1 MEASSPLAA
10 MPQTS
15 FMPSWGLGGDMY
27 SSHPHAHL
35 SHTGF
40 GPGAFNFRD
49 LSMRRSSKSEY
60 YTGGPDYFQVK
71 PVRGSSPTASLAAD
85 LSQNFHIDMSPQ
97 LPTPRRSLF
106 TSNLFGTLDG
116 RGEKMTLHGGAGVN
130 HSPESV
136 TTPPPPSSPGPLN
149 ERMDISPLPHKQP
162 FHAQISIQSPT
173 PGHVSEAMLDS
184 SPPRP
189 EFLDAPRP
197 TGIERRKSL
206 LVRPSLTRTKGY
218 STNTLPRNPE
228 LPPFRFGA
236 GSSKLSTST
245 SMSLGECFM
254 ESPPQE
260 RRPHSANSPSVSIM
274 GPPRPSRPFGSMNG
288 LSFRNGSPIGNH
300 TRRPS
305 NPLIRPRKQFRR
317 SLSMFEHPGDVMKGK
332 KEDLPPSNLHT
343 VMDVDELHQ
352 PALPHFFQ
360 EGQPDSIPRITKETL
375 LQVLDGNFDDSF
387 DQRMIVD
394 CRFEYEFDGGHID
407 GAVNYNDK
415 ELLTG
420 QLFEQALPG
429 KTLLIF
435 HCEYSAHR
443 APIMARHV
451 RKQDRSTNAE
461 HYPKLTYPEVYILD
475 GGYSTFFSEHASRC
489 YPQNYVEMDAKEHAY
504 TCEREMGRLRQ
515 NRTKLGR
522 AQTFAFGT
530 HQIDD
535 SPTAPNR
542 SRSNAGED
550 LMMAGMDS
558 SPMFASPVLGY
569 DRGLSRRMV
578 TY

>member
-10 MPQTS
+10 MQQPS
-15 FMPSWGLGGDMY
+15 FMPSWGMDNMY
-27 SSHPHAHL
+27 TSHPHAHI
-35 SHTGF
+35 SNSGF

-49 LSMRRSSKSEY
+49 LSMKRSSKPDY
-60 YTGGPDYFQVK
+60 YSSKPDYFQIK

-106 TSNLFGTLDG
+106 TSNLFGTIDG
-116 RGEKMTLHGGAGVN
+116 RDC
-130 HSPESV
+130 V
-136 TTPPPPSSPGPLN
+136 TTPPIPSSSPGPLE

-162 FHAQISIQSPT
+162 YFAAQIEVQSPT
-173 PGHVSEAMLDS
+173 PGHVNEDMMPS

-189 EFLDAPRP
+189 AFLDAPRP
-197 TGIERRKSL
+197 NGLERRKSI

-218 STNTLPRNPE
+218 STNSLPRNPE
-228 LPPFRFGA
+228 SQLPPFRFGA
-236 GSSKLSTST
+236 GSSKLSTTT

-260 RRPHSANSPSVSIM
+260 RRPQSANSPSVSIM
-274 GPPRPSRPFGSMNG
+274 GPPRQSKPFGSMNG
-288 LSFRNGSPIGNH
+288 ISFRNGSPIGNH

-317 SLSMFEHPGDVMKGK
+317 SLSMFENPADVMKGK
-332 KEDLPPSNLHT
+332 KDDIPTSNLHT

-352 PALPHFFQ
+352 PVLPHFFQ
-360 EGQPDSIPRITKETL
+360 EGQPDSIPRITRDTL
-375 LQVLDGNFDDSF
+375 LQVLDGNFDPNF
-387 DQRMIVD
+387 DQRMIID
-394 CRFEYEFDGGHID
+394 CRFEYEFEGGHID

-415 ELLTG
+415 ELLAS
-420 QLFEQALPG
+420 QLFETSLPG

-443 APIMARHV
+443 APIMARHI

-461 HYPKLTYPEVYILD
+461 QYPKLTYPEVYILD
-475 GGYSTFFSEHASRC
+475 GGYSTFFSEHRSRC
-489 YPQNYVEMDAKEHAY
+489 FPQNYVEMDAKEHAY

-522 AQTFAFGT
+522 AQTFAFGQG
-530 HQIDD
+530 QIDD

-542 SRSNAGED
+542 SRGNTGGD
-550 LMMAGMDS
+550 LMMTGM
-558 SPMFASPVLGY
+558 ASPGFGQ
-569 DRGLSRRMV
+569 DRGHARRMV
-578 TY
+578 SY